1 MASEVSSREERR
13 EKIARLKQRLYDLK
27 ARVDG
32 PSAEKPTDQQ
42 GEPSAEEATNSTGA
56 AGDQTTRDRYKN
68 NRQCP
73 PAAKSSTG
81 RAAAGAN
88 SIFGEE
94 CRKHVEEKM
103 KTGMSRKEARREWIH
118 MRVTERIEAK
128 RRAIEDA
135 RKAEDEERA
144 RAENAYPRT
153 DMTLRETAG
162 MRVPLPARM
171 PGETAETYERREI
184 QAAEDFIDG
193 KYDVPDEEEK
203 KAEEKR
209 VIKAKR
215 RVRWQIDKQVLPALY
230 DIDWKTVVQR
240 RPVRKFL
247 FPPEMVATQPTPH
260 AIYAALTLHEFEKTN
275 QFKSDVV
282 HGYPWGYLKYLREIL
297 GEIDNP
303 WPLEDLTTARYRI
316 KLAYLEALA
325 AKMTEDWEW
334 AQTRLGG
341 AALTRAGEETK
352 WKLQLL
358 QGLANPMAVA
368 VWEAA
373 RERDYERGH
382 GKAIVYR
389 DGLPVDLWAP
399 VPRLTQG
406 RWKTRKGVV
415 CLWSPCLQCKV
426 AGAGECSSA
435 RFMAKKPRTCHRCQ
449 RQGLPCVR
457 GDDDS
462 SEESLAEKGVERW
475 ETYRPADPTSMT
487 TEEAQGVA
495 RELLETRGRR
505 FVNVCGVM
513 VDEEDAKGFAPPVE
527 RGVNIYEWRNRE
539 EEGQGE
545 ERWVSKAVMAR
556 GDEFVER
563 MKVLKCDE
571 YWLEK
576 ASTGESVMMD
586 FDGVTGRYPQE
597 VNREGIPAKLMAI

>member
-13 EKIARLKQRLYDLK
+13 ENIAKLKQRLHNLK
-27 ARVDG
+27 AKVGG
-32 PSAEKPTDQQ
+32 PDAGKTTDQQ
-42 GEPSAEEATNSTGA
+42 GGPSAEEAASSAGA
-56 AGDQTTRDRYKN
+56 AGDQTTRYRYKN

-73 PAAKSSTG
+73 PTAKGSAG
-81 RAAAGAN
+81 RAPARAPAGAN

-94 CRKHVEEKM
+94 CRKYVEEKM

-128 RRAIEDA
+128 RRAIDDA
-135 RKAEDEERA
+135 RKAEEEEERK

-193 KYDVPDEEEK
+193 KYDGPDEEEK
-203 KAEEKR
+203 EAEEKR

-230 DIDWKTVVQR
+230 DIDWKTVVSR

-247 FPPEMVATQPTPH
+247 FPPEMVDQQPTPR
-260 AIYAALTLHEFEKTN
+260 AVYRAQTLHEFEKTDE
-275 QFKSDVV
+275 FESDVV
-282 HGYPWGYLKYLREIL
+282 DGYPLGYLMYLREIL

-341 AALTRAGEETK
+341 AALMRAGEETK

-435 RFMAKKPRTCHRCQ
+435 RFMAKKPRACHRCQ

-462 SEESLAEKGVERW
+462 SEESLAERGVERW
-475 ETYRPADPTSMT
+475 ETYHPADPTSMT
-487 TEEAQGVA
+487 TEEAQVVA

-505 FVNVCGVM
+505 FECLWGV
-513 VDEEDAKGFAPPVE
+513 G
-527 RGVNIYEWRNRE
+527 
-539 EEGQGE
+539 
-545 ERWVSKAVMAR
+545 
-556 GDEFVER
+556 
-563 MKVLKCDE
+563 
-571 YWLEK
+571 
-576 ASTGESVMMD
+576 
-586 FDGVTGRYPQE
+586 
-597 VNREGIPAKLMAI
+597 